1 MVLVCLC
8 SSYEMVLK
16 ARKYIKKR
24 DSFLIYSYGIP
35 RALTIVCSALVR
47 TFCLHHGMIAGICKR
62 GRDHVVRQEA
72 TYNELISWELTKI
85 SRELISLL

>member
-1 MVLVCLC
+1 MLLVCLC

-16 ARKYIKKR
+16 ARKYIEKR

-47 TFCLHHGMIAGICKR
+47 TCYLHPGTIAGMCKR
-62 GRDHVVRQEA
+62 GRDHVARQEA
-72 TYNELISWELTKI
+72 AYNELISWELTN
-85 SRELISLL
+85 